1 MVGLAAS
8 ANAAVRVPATKDN
21 SIVLYPRE
29 YHLNAGDRQ
38 RIRIKGN
45 QHLVAMDF
53 DWSAVRG
60 KLVRAATLVC
70 TRAEH
75 DIAGVTVSTIQAPWD
90 EHRSCALTS
99 GVGSVEGWGRRGA
112 FFPAVTG
119 GNAFSLVSQ
128 APSLLRD
135 GAYHWQLHP
144 DLVHACA
151 IGASHGLTLHEFE
164 CDYSRNPTIWSREAG
179 GRSPCLL
186 LEFGGTEP
194 PPRPPTGLQMADGG
208 DPDSLRLR
216 LQAPASGFTYE
227 VIVNGVPLPRW
238 NTPFV
243 APGSP
248 QVIPIRDLALS
259 AVGEAVIEVRTL
271 DRLGR
276 RSRPAAIRAAI
287 PQRAYTPLPEP
298 AALPPPATPPSD
310 LAAIPVTD
318 RYDAGGR
325 PVGALPEGYR
335 TSNSLFDG
343 RTIRLAA
350 AKGEVVG
357 FQVLA
362 NGQGPVGVD
371 CEMPGMR
378 TDVFRALYVQGDG
391 RRIPDPLLPAD
402 SVALSPREATPLV
415 VDVYVPF
422 DARPG
427 LVEGE
432 FRLSDGRVLPVN
444 LTVRD
449 FALPRR
455 ASFLCE
461 MNSYG
466 LPNHVDTFY
475 RLQEVAYDHRVH
487 CNILHYAHRTAAPGA
502 RKCNMDMVLPGGRR
516 MDERRYNDIA
526 PGARGGYWDDFI
538 AAFGPYLSGQHFR
551 NGHRGPVPA
560 PGFYLTF
567 HESWP
572 LNCRAYFGS
581 DPDAYEAFRDSPA
594 YSQTFMNVMRDFA
607 AVAARQGWTE
617 TGFQVYLN
625 NKGSLNDPQR
635 APWVLDEPAAYW
647 DYRAL
652 AYYAD
657 LTAAALGS
665 EPVVKIDYRVDI
677 SRPQFDRGQLWGKAD
692 LWVVAMG
699 AFKRYPRLVADRRE
713 LTGENVWVYGT
724 SSRVEESSR
733 NIMAWVL
740 EAYRGGAVGLVP
752 WQTINRDGSALRRAD
767 QLGLFIL
774 DGSGGGEP
782 AVRHTMRLKA
792 YRRAQQDVEY
802 LGLLRRRL
810 GWTDRQMR
818 DFINHYVDLDGRV
831 ARAGAEDA
839 GTAGYDRLS
848 PEGFRRLREA
858 GAMLLEG
865 AGGRTEGRKTGFV
878 GPLLLIGAS
887 LPSRM
892 NDTDWSVLL
901 GL

>member
-1 MVGLAAS
+1 MVARWIIIAAVLAAAGAPVEAS
-8 ANAAVRVPATKDN
+8 VSIRAAKDN
-21 SIVLYPRE
+21 SVVLYPGE
-29 YHLNAGDRQ
+29 YHLNAGARQ

-45 QHLVAMDF
+45 QHLFAMDF

-60 KLVRAATLVC
+60 KLVRSATLVC
-70 TRAEH
+70 ARAEH

-90 EHRSCALTS
+90 EHRSSALTA
-99 GVGSVEGWGRRGA
+99 GVGPVEGWGWPGA
-112 FFPAVTG
+112 FFPAITG
-119 GNAFSLVSQ
+119 GNSFSLVSQ
-128 APSLLRD
+128 APSVLRD
-135 GAYHWQLHP
+135 GAYHWQVHP

-164 CDYSRNPTIWSREAG
+164 CDYSRNPTIFSREAEG
-179 GRSPCLL
+179 HGPYLL

-194 PPRPPTGLQMADGG
+194 PPRPPSGLRVTDSG
-208 DPDSLRLR
+208 DTDSLRLH
-216 LQAPASGFTYE
+216 LQAPPSGFAYE
-227 VIVNGVPLPRW
+227 VVVNGTALPRW

-243 APGSP
+243 APGRP
-248 QVIPIRDLALS
+248 QVIPIRDAGLGLT
-259 AVGEAVIEVRTL
+259 GEATIEVRTVN
-271 DRLGR
+271 RMGR
-276 RSRPAAIRAAI
+276 RS
-287 PQRAYTPLPEP
+287 EP
-298 AALPPPATPPSD
+298 AWVRVPVPQPADTPFPDLPALPAPALPVGD
-310 LAAIPVTD
+310 LVAMPVAD
-318 RYDAGGR
+318 RYDASGR
-325 PVGALPEGYR
+325 PIGGLPEGYR
-335 TSNSLFDG
+335 AGNAVFDG
-343 RTIRLAA
+343 RTIRLTA

-362 NGQGPVGVD
+362 KGQGTVEAR

-378 TDVFRALYVQGDG
+378 TDVFRALYVQGEGG
-391 RRIPDPLLPAD
+391 RMPDPLLPAGR
-402 SVALSPREATPLV
+402 VRLSPAEATPIV

-422 DARPG
+422 DAPAG
-427 LVEGE
+427 LATGE
-432 FRLSDGRVLPVN
+432 FRLSDGRSLPVR
-444 LTVRD
+444 LAVRD

-516 MDERRYNDIA
+516 MDERRYNDIE
-526 PGARGGYWDDFI
+526 PGAVHGYWDDFA
-538 AAFGPYLSGQHFR
+538 AAFGPYLSGEHFR
-551 NGHRGPVPA
+551 NGHRGPIPA

-572 LNCRAYFGS
+572 LNCRAWFNGN
-581 DPDAYEAFRDSPA
+581 PNAYEAFRATPV
-594 YSQTFMNVMRDFA
+594 YGQTFVNIMRDFA
-607 AVAARQGWTE
+607 ATAQREGWTE

-625 NKGSLNDPQR
+625 NKGSLNDPER
-635 APWVLDEPAAYW
+635 APWILDEPTAYW

-657 LTAAALGS
+657 LTRAGLGQD
-665 EPVVKIDYRVDI
+665 PAVKVDYRVDI

-692 LWVVAMG
+692 MWVVGMD
-699 AFKRYPRLVADRRE
+699 AFKRYPRLIADRRE
-713 LTGENVWVYGT
+713 LTGEDMWVYGT

-752 WQTINRDGSALRRAD
+752 WQTIDRDGSALRRAD

-774 DGSGGGEP
+774 DARDGAEP

-802 LGLLRRRL
+802 LELLRRRL
-810 GWTDRQMR
+810 DWTDGQMR
-818 DFINHYVDLDGRV
+818 TFIDHYVDLGGRV

-839 GTAGYDRLS
+839 GTAEYDRLS
-848 PEGFRRLREA
+848 PERFRRLREA
-858 GAMLLEG
+858 AAVLLESG
-865 AGGRTEGRKTGFV
+865 DS
-878 GPLLLIGAS
+878 GPPAAARQ
-887 LPSRM
+887 P
-892 NDTDWSVLL
+892 D
-901 GL
+901 